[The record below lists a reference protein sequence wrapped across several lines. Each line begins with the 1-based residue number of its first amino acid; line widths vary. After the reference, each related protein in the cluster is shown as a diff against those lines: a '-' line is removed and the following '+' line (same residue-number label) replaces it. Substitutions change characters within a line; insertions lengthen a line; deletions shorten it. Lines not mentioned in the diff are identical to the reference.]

1 MWMVG
6 GGGHLFGVD
15 DKLLFVGTG
24 HFHLNELR
32 FVQLG
37 FLAEIKGRVHLSAQI
52 TPETRE
58 MLSVNLFFKYVSD
71 NSTLLGFGV
80 SEDVRFEVGGL
91 CKLFI
96 ASVEWTDVRP
106 VSCMD
111 TDMCPEV
118 KV

>member
-1 MWMVG
+1 VD

-15 DKLLFVGTG
+15 DKLLLVGTG

-37 FLAEIKGRVHLSAQI
+37 FLAEVKGRVHLSAQI
-52 TPETRE
+52 TPETRNVVNDHVNQY
-58 MLSVNLFFKYVSD
+58 LSNLS
-71 NSTLLGFGV
+71 NILGFGV
-80 SEDVRFEVGGL
+80 SEDVRLEVGGL

-96 ASVEWTDVRP
+96 ASIERTDVRP
-106 VSCMD
+106 VSCVD